1 MKSRK
6 IVYLLPNL
14 ESGGTERH
22 ALTLARLIDRS
33 RFALSLVTTAGGGAL
48 YDQFQAL
55 LPLTVFGETAQGR
68 RFRRG
73 WVLERD
79 PRGDGS
85 GLPVVAS
92 RAGGNP
98 ETVEG
103 RRDRGSRPTRG
114 SCLSRVGDS
123 PAVAKL
129 GTCREDGKDGP
140 PECPG
145 AILRRGDGSRHR
157 ALVRNLIDRRRELT

>member
-98 ETVEG
+98 ETVADGETG
-103 RRDRGSRPTRG
+103 VLIPPGY
-114 SCLSRVGDS
+114 LSAL
-123 PAVAKL
+123 AV
-129 GTCREDGKDGP
+129 T
-140 PECPG
+140 
-145 AILRRGDGSRHR
+145 ILRMLQS
-157 ALVRNLIDRRRELT
+157 RELAAKM